1 MSEQVKRYEPQ
12 YFRGMI
18 SSMEES
24 QNGTWM
30 RACNHDAAVDAL
42 NKQIEGLRAENGRL
56 REERDSFQRAGIR
69 TMEQLEAARG
79 LLAEIRPMV
88 AKSPVSDW
96 FARRDAILTTT
107 PAPEGQP
114 AVKYSLTAHG
124 EQGERQQ
131 AVHWR
136 AVLDPAEV
144 PMQLNPHEHIAGF
157 TDRRKAEDWIAARL
171 CMDGWHYTLEPLYA
185 SPPPAQDVSGRPV
198 VLATLYRDADGNP
211 GCKFVGDP
219 EIRIRDGDALM
230 AVTQHDQEVRGLVEA
245 LEQIQRWDGF
255 PPTGKTWE
263 GSGEPVSFSVC
274 YGSNGERDFMRNV
287 ANKALAAYRN
297 PATVKRCPTC
307 TGTCAEI
314 CAKARP

>member
-1 MSEQVKRYEPQ
+1 MSEQVKRYTTNEAYAHLP
-12 YFRGMI
+12 Y
-18 SSMEES
+18 
-24 QNGTWM
+24 
-30 RACNHDAAVDAL
+30 AAKVVSETDYDAL
-42 NKQIEGLRAENGRL
+42 HAELEALRSQHAERQEAVAWRL
-56 REERDSFQRAGIR
+56 RLPDGR
-69 TMEQLEAARG
+69 T
-79 LLAEIRPMV
+79 
-88 AKSPVSDW
+88 
-96 FARRDAILTTT
+96 
-107 PAPEGQP
+107 
-114 AVKYSLTAHG
+114 
-124 EQGERQQ
+124 
-131 AVHWR
+131 
-136 AVLDPAEV
+136 
-144 PMQLNPHEHIAGF
+144 
-157 TDRRKAEDWIAARL
+157 
-171 CMDGWHYTLEPLYA
+171 TLEKAYPKWAEGEGDGYAIQPLYT
-185 SPPPAQDVSGRPV
+185 SPPSAQDVSGRPV

-297 PATVKRCPTC
+297 PAYRNPATVKRCPTC